1 MLAKNPRAPR
11 AFRMP
16 ALSLTIFASKLA
28 PTVMGVRHAKGPLSY
43 SKTAAKGRRL
53 VHRVTFY
60 AAGAASG
67 AVEGLGSDDKN
78 AMISAA
84 TYGSDCTSNITTQ
97 KRMSLLGRPCTR

>member
-1 MLAKNPRAPR
+1 MRWASHSTFDWPTA
-11 AFRMP
+11 
-16 ALSLTIFASKLA
+16 FASKPA
-28 PTVMGVRHAKGPLSY
+28 PTRGNQCLPGSHKRPLSY

-53 VHRVTFY
+53 VHCVTFY

-67 AVEGLGSDDKN
+67 AAEGLGSDDKN